1 MAMRLLVVDDEEMNR
16 DLLSRR
22 LIRSGYEV
30 LTAASGAEALAL
42 LESRPI
48 DLLLLD
54 LMMPG
59 MSGIEVLERVRRKW
73 PASDFPIVMVTAVPE
88 REGIVAAMHA
98 GANDYIVK
106 PVDYPIA
113 LARIEARLALAAGA
127 REQRQSAELY
137 RLASHASDEGLW
149 DWDLASGQLFCSP
162 RWKSLLGF
170 CEGEIGSRP
179 AEWLDRIHPAD
190 RERCDAALQAH
201 LNGESAALEI
211 EHRMRHKDGRYRWV
225 ECRGGATRDA
235 SGRAVRLS
243 GYLTDIDSRKTL
255 DPVTLLHNRTWLE
268 SAFEE
273 ADSSA
278 AAALIL
284 IELDSPSSPIPNIAA
299 RLAAALAGVPAEL
312 VCTGD
317 RQLAVFLRTDGA
329 AAGVESLGAHL
340 RHALEDPSDFV
351 SASMGIAMAAPGER
365 RENLL
370 RDAHSALRHA
380 RELGRNQSTVF
391 HQDMRQREIAAVRLE
406 SDLRRALD
414 RQELVVFYQPKVDLQ
429 DYTIA
434 GFEALVRWRRPGG
447 PLVMPNDFIP
457 LAEETGLIVPLGRY
471 VLEQSCRDT
480 VTLLRDFPMAQVSV
494 NVSGRQFAEPRLA
507 EIVRE
512 VLDGSRLRPEA
523 LRLEVTETAVMNDA
537 AQALATMRRLREMGV
552 GLKLDDFGAG
562 YSSLAYLRQFPFDT
576 LKIDRSF
583 VLGMRT
589 PEGAAIVRTVVD
601 LARSLQ
607 LSLVAEGIEYRE
619 QAEVLREMGCGYG
632 QGYWFSRAVEL
643 PRLRELL
650 QLGTLPAIHEETR
663 VAV

>member
-1 MAMRLLVVDDEEMNR
+1 
-16 DLLSRR
+16 
-22 LIRSGYEV
+22 
-30 LTAASGAEALAL
+30 
-42 LESRPI
+42 
-48 DLLLLD
+48 
-54 LMMPG
+54 
-59 MSGIEVLERVRRKW
+59 
-73 PASDFPIVMVTAVPE
+73 
-88 REGIVAAMHA
+88 
-98 GANDYIVK
+98 
-106 PVDYPIA
+106 
-113 LARIEARLALAAGA
+113 
-127 REQRQSAELY
+127 
-137 RLASHASDEGLW
+137 
-149 DWDLASGQLFCSP
+149 
-162 RWKSLLGF
+162 
-170 CEGEIGSRP
+170 
-179 AEWLDRIHPAD
+179 
-190 RERCDAALQAH
+190 
-201 LNGESAALEI
+201 
-211 EHRMRHKDGRYRWV
+211 
-225 ECRGGATRDA
+225 
-235 SGRAVRLS
+235 
-243 GYLTDIDSRKTL
+243 
-255 DPVTLLHNRTWLE
+255 
-268 SAFEE
+268 
-273 ADSSA
+273 
-278 AAALIL
+278 
-284 IELDSPSSPIPNIAA
+284 
-299 RLAAALAGVPAEL
+299 
-312 VCTGD
+312 
-317 RQLAVFLRTDGA
+317 
-329 AAGVESLGAHL
+329 
-340 RHALEDPSDFV
+340 
-351 SASMGIAMAAPGER
+351 
-365 RENLL
+365 
-370 RDAHSALRHA
+370 
-380 RELGRNQSTVF
+380 LGRNQSTVF